1 MKLRRIFIALGVALI
16 ALFSL
21 SCSPKQKK
29 ILRVGTDAENPP
41 FNYLEGNEFKG
52 IDIEICKRIAKK
64 LNMQLQISKFEFDD
78 LFSALAQNK
87 IDIAASSITITE
99 KRKQTVD
106 FTEPYFDTI
115 NQTAVYN
122 IKLLTNLILCV
133 NNNNIRSLTIKYL
146 GGFHEN
152 RAN

>member
-1 MKLRRIFIALGVALI
+1 MKHKIFFLI
-16 ALFSL
+16 LL
-21 SCSPKQKK
+21 ITICLVSCSQKHK
-29 ILRVGTDAENPP
+29 PVLRVGTDAEDPP
-41 FNYLEGNEFKG
+41 FNYLENGEFKG